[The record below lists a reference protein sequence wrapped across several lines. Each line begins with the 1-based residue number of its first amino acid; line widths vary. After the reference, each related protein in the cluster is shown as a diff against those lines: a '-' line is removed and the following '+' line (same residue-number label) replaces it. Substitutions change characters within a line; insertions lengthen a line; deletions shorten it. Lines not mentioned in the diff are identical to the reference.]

1 MLQPFLVQAGFSQSK
16 LTFIPCGAML
26 GENLV
31 RRQAEGLNWYT
42 GQTII
47 QRLGKV
53 SYL

>member
-1 MLQPFLVQAGFSQSK
+1 
-16 LTFIPCGAML
+16 ML